1 MSPLIALAGRY
12 GAPSRVSRD
21 AVSFAGRRYLDAIL
35 RAGGEP
41 VVISPQP
48 LTTEDAKAM
57 MQRFDGLVLMGGADV
72 NPALYG
78 QTAGPHIY
86 GVQPEQDT
94 FETSLLNAALK
105 LDLPV
110 LAVCRGMQLANV
122 VLGGSLV
129 QHLGELAN
137 ASDLLAHAPKQF
149 PVGEEFALHQVNIE
163 AGSKMAQ
170 ALGATQINGASFH
183 HQGIDRLAD
192 DLIAVGYA
200 PDGILEAVEHRTKWL
215 LGMQW
220 HPEDTAATDS
230 AQQNLYNAFV
240 RRSRELLAAK
250 ATI

>member
-21 AVSFAGRRYLDAIL
+21 AVAFAGRRYLDAIL

-48 LTTEDAKAM
+48 LMVEDARAM

-78 QTAGPHIY
+78 QTAGIHIY
-86 GVQPEQDT
+86 GVQPEQDA
-94 FETSLLNAALK
+94 FESALLNASLNA
-105 LDLPV
+105 DIPV

-137 ASDLLAHAPKQF
+137 ASKLLDHAPKQF
-149 PVGEEFALHQVNIE
+149 PVGEEFALHRIDIE
-163 AGSKMAQ
+163 PNSQMAS

-183 HQGIDRLAD
+183 HQGIDRLAS

-230 AQQNLYNAFV
+230 VQQSLYNAFIQRARLSLS
-240 RRSRELLAAK
+240 RR
-250 ATI
+250 

>member
-21 AVSFAGRRYLDAIL
+21 AVAFAGRRYLDAIL
-35 RAGGEP
+35 RARGEP
-41 VVISPQP
+41 VVIAPQP
-48 LTTEDAKAM
+48 LTTEDAEAM
-57 MQRFDGLVLMGGADV
+57 MRRFNGLVLMGGADV

-78 QTAGPHIY
+78 QAAGPHIY

-137 ASDLLAHAPKQF
+137 ASDLLAHSPKQF

-163 AGSKMAQ
+163 AG
-170 ALGATQINGASFH
+170 
-183 HQGIDRLAD
+183 
-192 DLIAVGYA
+192 
-200 PDGILEAVEHRTKWL
+200 
-215 LGMQW
+215 
-220 HPEDTAATDS
+220 
-230 AQQNLYNAFV
+230 
-240 RRSRELLAAK
+240 
-250 ATI
+250 

>member
-21 AVSFAGRRYLDAIL
+21 AVAFAGRRYLDAIL

-48 LTTEDAKAM
+48 LMVEDARAM

-78 QTAGPHIY
+78 QTAGIHIY
-86 GVQPEQDT
+86 GVQPEQDA
-94 FETSLLNAALK
+94 FESALLNASLSF
-105 LDLPV
+105 DVPV
-110 LAVCRGMQLANV
+110 LAVCRGMQLVNV

-137 ASDLLAHAPKQF
+137 ASKLLDHAPKQF
-149 PVGEEFALHQVNIE
+149 PVGEEFALHRIDIE
-163 AGSKMAQ
+163 PNSQMAS

-183 HQGIDRLAD
+183 HQGIDRLAS
-192 DLIAVGYA
+192 DLVAVGYA

-220 HPEDTAATDS
+220 HPEDTAAADPL
-230 AQQNLYNAFV
+230 QQNLYNAFV
-240 RRSRELLAAK
+240 KAALQSLSR
-250 ATI
+250 

>member
-21 AVSFAGRRYLDAIL
+21 AVAFAGRRYLDAIL

-48 LTTEDAKAM
+48 LTIEDAEAM
-57 MQRFDGLVLMGGADV
+57 MRRFNGLVLMGGADV
-72 NPALYG
+72 DPGLYG

-94 FETSLLNAALK
+94 FETALLNAALK

-149 PVGEEFALHQVNIE
+149 PVGEEFALHQINIE
-163 AGSKMAQ
+163 PGSKMAK
-170 ALGATQINGASFH
+170 ALGATQVNGASFH
-183 HQGIDRLAD
+183 HQGILKLAD
-192 DLIAVGYA
+192 DLVAVGDA

-230 AQQNLYNAFV
+230 LQQNLYNAFV
-240 RRSRELLAAK
+240 QRARELLAAE

>member
-21 AVSFAGRRYLDAIL
+21 AVAFAGRRYLDAIL

-48 LTTEDAKAM
+48 LTTEDAEAM
-57 MQRFDGLVLMGGADV
+57 MRRFNGLVLMGGADV

-94 FETSLLNAALK
+94 FETALLNAALK

-110 LAVCRGMQLANV
+110 LAICRGMQLANV

-163 AGSKMAQ
+163 PASKMAQ

-183 HQGIDRLAD
+183 HQGIAELAD
-192 DLIAVGYA
+192 GLVAVGYA

-240 RRSRELLAAK
+240 RRSRELLAAE